1 MTYKLKSIFFF
12 VFFLCSI
19 ALYYATEESKEQV
32 VVQETEILSEPEHVD
47 ARI

>member
-1 MTYKLKSIFFF
+1 MTYKLKSLFFF

-19 ALYYATEESKEQV
+19 ALYYAIEEQQPTISEKAENTEETIQ
-32 VVQETEILSEPEHVD
+32 LD